1 MAAIT
6 VRGTSALIPTAAADP
21 LLTPFRL
28 GHLTLRNRI
37 MSTSHACG
45 LEEDGMPKEA
55 YQRYH
60 EEKAKGGLALTMF
73 GGSSNV
79 AIDSPSVFRQLN
91 LGTDAVVPWLEQF
104 SGRIHARGAAIMC
117 QLTHLGRR
125 GEPYAG
131 AWLPAV
137 APSPLR
143 ETMHRAIPREM
154 DEHDIARI
162 IAAYAAAARRCLT
175 GGLDGVETLTGG
187 HLPGQ
192 FLSPLTNRRT
202 DRFGGSLE
210 NRMRFVLM
218 LYEAIRKATHD
229 RPFLVGIRWVI
240 DEGLDGGLDTD
251 EALAVAER
259 LKAEGLVDFFNAIFG
274 TMDTHRA
281 LAEDNMPGM
290 GQPLAPWVARVG
302 AFRRAIG
309 LPVFHAARIADVA
322 SARHAVAGGH
332 VDMVGMTRA
341 QIADPHLAVKLAAG
355 QEARIRP
362 CVGAALCNSRHP
374 PTCFH
379 NPATGRETMIDHAI
393 APAPRQRRVVVV
405 GAGPAGLEAARVA
418 GERGHSVVL
427 FEAAARPGGQ
437 ILLAARGTWRR
448 DLIGIVDWRVAEL
461 ARLGVDL
468 RLNQLA
474 EAADILA
481 EAPEAVI
488 LATGGAPAVDLAEG
502 AGLATTA
509 WDVLSGAARPAGEVL
524 VFDGTGRHPG
534 PLVAEAAAVAGAQ
547 VSYVSLDATLGE
559 ELADADRVHAKRMFL
574 RLGIRHEPEMRL
586 VALRRH
592 ANRLSATLVS
602 DIDRS
607 LHERIV
613 DQAVVEQGTLPAGGL
628 FVELRARSANGGV
641 TDLDALA
648 AARPQPAPPPAGFE
662 LHRIGDALASRN
674 VHAAVFDA
682 LRLCNAI

>member
-1 MAAIT
+1 MPQPAEA
-6 VRGTSALIPTAAADP
+6 TATGATDP
-21 LLTPFRL
+21 LLAPLRL

-37 MSTSHACG
+37 MSTAHACG

-79 AIDSPSVFRQLN
+79 AIDSPNVFRQLN
-91 LGTDAVVPWLEQF
+91 LGTDAVIPWLEEF
-104 SGRIHARGAAIMC
+104 ASRIHARGAAIMC

-125 GEPYAG
+125 GEPYLG

-137 APSPLR
+137 APSAVR
-143 ETMHRAIPREM
+143 ETMHRAIPRAM
-154 DEHDIARI
+154 DEADIARI
-162 IAAYAAAARRCLT
+162 VAAYAAAARRCLT
-175 GGLDGVETLTGG
+175 AGLDGIETLTGG

-192 FLSPLTNRRT
+192 FLSPLTNRRS

-210 NRMRFVLM
+210 NRMRFLLM
-218 LYEAIRKATHD
+218 VYAEIREATAGA
-229 RPFLVGIRWVI
+229 PFLVGIRWVI
-240 DEGLDGGLDTD
+240 DEGMEGGLGAE
-251 EALAVAER
+251 EALAVAMR
-259 LKAEGLVDFFNAIFG
+259 LKAEGLVDFFNAIWG
-274 TMDTHRA
+274 AMDTQRA

-290 GQPLAPWVARVG
+290 GQPLAPWVTRVG

-309 LPVFHAARIADVA
+309 LPVFHAARIADIA
-322 SARHAVAGGH
+322 SARHAVANGH
-332 VDMVGMTRA
+332 LDMVGMTRA
-341 QIADPHLAVKLAAG
+341 QIAEPHLALKLAAG

-379 NPATGRETMIDHAI
+379 NPATGRETMIGHAI
-393 APAPRQRRVVVV
+393 APAPRRRRVVVV

-418 GERGHSVVL
+418 AGRGHAVVV

-437 ILLAARGTWRR
+437 VVLAARGAWRR
-448 DLIGIVDWRVAEL
+448 DLTGIIDWRVAEL
-461 ARLGVDL
+461 ARLGVEL
-468 RLNQLA
+468 RLNRLA

-488 LATGGAPAVDLAEG
+488 LATGGAPAVDLAAG
-502 AGLATTA
+502 AELAATA
-509 WDVLSGAARPAGEVL
+509 WDVLAGAARPAGEVL

-534 PLVAEAAAVAGAQ
+534 PLAAEAAAAAGARVQ
-547 VSYVSLDATLGE
+547 YVSVDATLGE
-559 ELADADRVHAKRMFL
+559 ELSDADRVHAKRMFL
-574 RLGIRHEPEMRL
+574 RLGIRHEPELRL

-592 ANRLSATLVS
+592 ANRLAATLVS
-602 DIDRS
+602 DVDRS
-607 LHERIV
+607 RQERIV
-613 DQAVVEQGTLPAGGL
+613 DGVVVEQGTLPAAEL
-628 FVELRARSANGGV
+628 FEALRGRAANGGV
-641 TDLDALA
+641 TDLEALA
-648 AARPQPAPPPAGFE
+648 TARPQAAPPPGGFE

-674 VHAAVFDA
+674 VHAAIFDA
-682 LRLCNAI
+682 LRLGSAL